1 MSNQSKVL
9 KINASFNFWMNEL
22 YSEITLEVGYVF
34 LEVSY
39 CSQKYRRLY
48 TWKIYCMVSV
58 FYIDDI
64 FFEFLKFTFRPPKSE
79 LGWTKYLIILY

>member
-1 MSNQSKVL
+1 
-9 KINASFNFWMNEL
+9 
-22 YSEITLEVGYVF
+22 
-34 LEVSY
+34 
-39 CSQKYRRLY
+39 
-48 TWKIYCMVSV
+48 MVSV